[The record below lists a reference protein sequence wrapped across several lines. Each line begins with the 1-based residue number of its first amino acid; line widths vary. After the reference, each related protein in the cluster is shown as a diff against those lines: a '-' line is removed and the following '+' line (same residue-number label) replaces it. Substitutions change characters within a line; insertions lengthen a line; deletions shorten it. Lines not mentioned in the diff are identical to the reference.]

1 MAGDAIWLEVLPAL
15 GAFAS
20 DLVKGTTKA
29 SKDAG
34 AASGAAFGKALTEGA
49 TSSQSGLVASLEK
62 SSKAAQ
68 AAVDRETQ
76 AIAKARASQRDA
88 AAKVIEAEAKLEQAR
103 ASGDGA
109 KVAAAEE
116 RLAGARE
123 RAAGAAAGVEVAEK
137 RLAAATTERNDAAE
151 RLTKAEE
158 GLAKATAEVGQESGK
173 AGGALDDMKAKLLGA
188 GDGADGLK
196 ARLGEAGGWIK
207 DNLAGIAMT
216 AGGMAIAA
224 GKGLYEV
231 GGIFDDLG
239 DTIRTG
245 TGATGD
251 ALDGLI
257 GVAEQVGAKVPAEFD
272 KIGPVVADLNTRL
285 GLSGDVLETVASQ
298 YLEAGRILG
307 EDVDVQA
314 TSAAFSAF
322 KIEGESVAAAMDSLF
337 RVSQATGLGMNDLAK
352 QVQANAPA
360 MQNLGFSFEE
370 TAALVGQLDK
380 AGLES
385 TATLNAMSK
394 GLVTLAKDGEEPQ
407 AAFRRVTG
415 EIDALIARGDVAGAI
430 DLASGIF
437 GTRAANQFV
446 GAVQSGTLELDNLVG
461 SIGATGDTILGVG
474 ADTADF
480 AESWQLVKNNA
491 LLALEPLGSQ
501 VFGML
506 GDALGDL
513 MPHIQAFADWTK
525 ENPEL
530 VKGVAIGLGILAGA
544 LGVAAAA
551 QWVMNSALLANPITW
566 IILGIG
572 LLIAAIVLL
581 VQNWDTVVAFL
592 SDTFGPALDAAGQWF
607 EDVGAWFG
615 ETWSGI
621 KGAFQGGVDW
631 VSNTWSAGWSA
642 AEGFLKDPIGSGAAA
657 IDGLLGTD
665 LRGSLDG
672 AQQWMANTWSQGW
685 SAVEGFLKDPV
696 GSAQRGIEGYIA
708 FVRGIFEGV
717 ASWIQT
723 TFPGLWSV
731 IEKIMKDPV
740 GAALDGVRALLG
752 PLGLQGAFDA
762 AVGAITGIWEGIKEK
777 LAGPV
782 IWVANNVINPL
793 MAGIEKVAG
802 VFGQKLTLPRLE
814 LASGGA
820 NTTGGANPTARGA
833 QRAFADGGMM
843 PGYTPGRDVH
853 TFYSPTAGIL
863 ELSGGEPV
871 LRPEAGAVLGSGW
884 VDGINAAARSGGRD
898 GVRGF
903 LHDHGFAAGGVWAK
917 PKESMSFAGGGQ
929 IIPNA
934 TQGFANY
941 DPGFLSAIQAWASAT
956 GRTWHMTGLGG
967 ARSYAQQAELYR
979 RYLAGTGPLAAN
991 PAKGGPH
998 MYPGRAMDLSP
1009 RPGEN
1014 AAAAAL
1020 LSRFGLGLTV
1030 PGEPW
1035 HVGVGNSAILAGGA
1049 TGGFDPMQMV
1059 KALLGDVGKVAGAG
1073 VFGDILNAI
1082 PGKLV
1087 DMAGVWLKSTL
1098 GFDSGGVLPPGLT
1111 VAVNKTGQP
1120 ERVLTDPQWQSMH
1133 RIAQNVAPVRGDQ
1146 AGGDLA
1152 VYVQNPWTGEYM
1164 RAPERTEAR
1173 RVVHETVATARG
1185 L

>member
-34 AASGAAFGKALTEGA
+34 AASGAAFGRALTEGA
-49 TSSQSGLVASLEK
+49 TSGQSGLVASLEK

-76 AIAKARASQRDA
+76 AIAKARATQRDA

-123 RAAGAAAGVEVAEK
+123 RAAGAASGVEVAEK
-137 RLAAATTERNDAAE
+137 RLASATSARNDAAE

-158 GLAKATAEVGQESGK
+158 DLAKATAGVGQESDK
-173 AGGALDDMKAKLLGA
+173 AGGALDGMKAKLLGA

-196 ARLGEAGGWIK
+196 AKLGEAGGWIK
-207 DNLAGIAMT
+207 DNLAGIAMA

-307 EDVDVQA
+307 EDVDIAA

-322 KIEGESVAAAMDSLF
+322 KIEGDAVVGAMDLLF
-337 RVSQATGLGMNDLAK
+337 QVSQATGVGMNDLAK
-352 QVQANAPA
+352 QVQDNAPA

-370 TAALVGQLDK
+370 TTALVGQLDK

-407 AAFRRVTG
+407 EAFRRVTG
-415 EIDALIARGDVAGAI
+415 EIDAMIAKGDVAGAI

-437 GTRAANQFV
+437 GTRAASQFV

-461 SIGATGDTILGVG
+461 SLGATEDTILGVG
-474 ADTADF
+474 EDTADF

-506 GDALGDL
+506 GDTLGDL

-525 ENPEL
+525 ENPDL

-551 QWVMNSALLANPITW
+551 QWVMNSAFLANPMTW
-566 IILGIG
+566 VVVGIG
-572 LLIAAIVLL
+572 ALIAAIVLL

-621 KGAFQGGVDW
+621 QGAFQGGVDW
-631 VSNTWSAGWSA
+631 VAGTWSAGWA
-642 AEGFLKDPIGSGAAA
+642 ATEEFMKDPIGNAASA
-657 IDGLLGTD
+657 IDGVLGTD
-665 LRGSLDG
+665 LRGSFDG
-672 AQQWMANTWSQGW
+672 ARNWMASTWSTGW
-685 SAVEGFLKDPV
+685 KAVEGFMKDPV
-696 GSAQRGIEGYIA
+696 GSAQRGIDGHIS
-708 FVRGIFEGV
+708 FVRGIFEGI

-762 AVGAITGIWEGIKEK
+762 AVGAIAGIWEGIKEK

-782 IWVANNVINPL
+782 RWVASNVINPL

-802 VFGQKLTLPRLE
+802 VFGQKMTLPRLQ
-814 LASGGA
+814 LASGG
-820 NTTGGANPTARGA
+820 TIPTSMGRA
-833 QRAFADGGMM
+833 AFADGGMM

-871 LRPEAGAVLGSGW
+871 LRPEAGAVLGGGW

-898 GVRGF
+898 GVKGF
-903 LHDHGFAAGGVWAK
+903 LHAQGFASGGVWGK
-917 PKESMSFAGGGQ
+917 PKEVMSFAGGGQ

-1030 PGEPW
+1030 RGEPW

-1059 KALLGDVGKVAGAG
+1059 KALLGDVGKVSGAG

-1082 PGKLV
+1082 PGKVV
-1087 DMAGVWLKSTL
+1087 DWAGDWLRGAV
-1098 GFDSGGVLPPGLT
+1098 GFDSGGILPPGLT
-1111 VAVNKTGQP
+1111 VAVNKTGRP
-1120 ERVLTDPQWQSMH
+1120 ERVLTDPQWTDVS
-1133 RIAQNVAPVRGDQ
+1133 RLAAQAPDKRQPVEMPRELVVVD
-1146 AGGDLA
+1146 AGGQLITRMRVEIDRA
-1152 VYVQNPWTGEYM
+1152 FTGAS
-1164 RAPERTEAR
+1164 RLVG
-1173 RVVHETVATARG
+1173 RV
-1185 L
+1185 

>member
-76 AIAKARASQRDA
+76 AIAKARATQRDA
-88 AAKVIEAEAKLEQAR
+88 AAKVIEAEAKLEHAR

-123 RAAGAAAGVEVAEK
+123 RAAGAASGVEVAEK

-158 GLAKATAEVGQESGK
+158 DLAKATAGVGQESDK
-173 AGGALDDMKAKLLGA
+173 AGGALDAMKAKLLGA

-196 ARLGEAGGWIK
+196 AKLGEAGGWIK
-207 DNLAGIAMT
+207 DNLAGIAMA

-231 GGIFDDLG
+231 GAVFDDLG

-272 KIGPVVADLNTRL
+272 KIGPVVADLNSRL

-322 KIEGESVAAAMDSLF
+322 KIEGEGVVAGMDSLF

-407 AAFRRVTG
+407 EAFRRVTG

-461 SIGATGDTILGVG
+461 SIGATEDTILGVG
-474 ADTADF
+474 EDTADF

-506 GDALGDL
+506 GDTLGDL
-513 MPHIQAFADWTK
+513 MPHIQAFAAWTK

-530 VKGVAIGLGILAGA
+530 VKGVAIGLGVLAAA

-551 QWVMNSALLANPITW
+551 QWVMNSALLANPMTW
-566 IILGIG
+566 VIVGIVA
-572 LLIAAIVLL
+572 LIAAIVLL

-615 ETWSGI
+615 ETWAGI
-621 KGAFQGGVDW
+621 QGAFQGGVDW
-631 VSNTWSAGWSA
+631 VAGAWSAGWA
-642 AEGFLKDPIGSGAAA
+642 AVEGFLKDPIGSGADA

-672 AQQWMANTWSQGW
+672 ARQWMADTWSQGW

-696 GSAQRGIEGYIA
+696 GSAQRGIEGSIA
-708 FVRGIFEGV
+708 FVRGIFEGI

-762 AVGAITGIWEGIKEK
+762 AVGAITGVWEGIKEG

-782 IWVANNVINPL
+782 RWVVDNVINPL
-793 MAGIEKVAG
+793 LAGIEKVAG
-802 VFGQKLTLPRLE
+802 FFGQKLTLPRLE

-820 NTTGGANPTARGA
+820 NPTGGAKTARGA

-884 VDGINAAARSGGRD
+884 VDGINAAARTGGQG
-898 GVRGF
+898 GVRQY
-903 LHDHGFAAGGVWAK
+903 LHGQGFAAGGFYELPHMAAR
-917 PKESMSFAGGGQ
+917 FASGG

-941 DPGFLSAIQAWASAT
+941 DPGFLSAIKAWAAAT
-956 GRTWHMTGLGG
+956 GRTWYMTGLGG

-1009 RPGEN
+1009 RPGEI
-1014 AAAAAL
+1014 AAARAL
-1020 LSRFGLGLTV
+1020 LGNFGLGLTV

-1049 TGGFDPMQMV
+1049 TGGFDPMQMI
-1059 KALLGDVGKVAGAG
+1059 KALLGDVGKVSGAG

-1087 DMAGVWLKSTL
+1087 DMAGTWLKSTL
-1098 GFDSGGVLPPGLT
+1098 GFDSGGLLPPGVT
-1111 VAVNKTGQP
+1111 VAVNQTGRP
-1120 ERVLTDPQWQSMH
+1120 ERILTDPQWQSLS
-1133 RIAQNVAPVRGDQ
+1133 RLASVAARES
-1146 AGGDLA
+1146 ASRELA
-1152 VYVQNPWTGEYM
+1152 VKELVVRDVDGALIGRM
-1164 RAPERTEAR
+1164 CVEAR
-1173 RVVHETVATARG
+1173 RVVHETVSTARG

>member
-1 MAGDAIWLEVLPAL
+1 MSNSDAIWLEVLPSL

-76 AIAKARASQRDA
+76 AIAKARATQRDA
-88 AAKVIEAEAKLEQAR
+88 AAKVIEAEAKLEHAR

-123 RAAGAAAGVEVAEK
+123 RAAGAASGVEVAEK
-137 RLAAATTERNDAAE
+137 RLAAATSARNDAAE

-158 GLAKATAEVGQESGK
+158 DLAKATAGVVQESDN
-173 AGGALDDMKAKLLGA
+173 AGGALDAMKAKLLGA

-196 ARLGEAGGWIK
+196 AKLGEAGGWIK
-207 DNLAGIAMT
+207 DNLAGIAMA

-307 EDVDVQA
+307 EDVAIAA

-322 KIEGESVAAAMDSLF
+322 KIEGDAVVGAMDSLF
-337 RVSQATGLGMNDLAK
+337 QVSQATGVGMNDLAK

-407 AAFRRVTG
+407 EAFRRVTG

-461 SIGATGDTILGVG
+461 SIGATEDTILGVG
-474 ADTADF
+474 EDTADF

-506 GDALGDL
+506 GDTLGDL
-513 MPHIQAFADWTK
+513 MPQIQAFAAWTK

-551 QWVMNSALLANPITW
+551 QWVMNSAFLANPMTW
-566 IILGIG
+566 VVVGIG
-572 LLIAAIVLL
+572 ALIAAIVLL

-621 KGAFQGGVDW
+621 QGAFQGGVDW
-631 VSNTWSAGWSA
+631 VAGTWSAGWA
-642 AEGFLKDPIGSGAAA
+642 ATEEFMKDPIGNAASA
-657 IDGLLGTD
+657 IDGVLGTD
-665 LRGSLDG
+665 LRGSFDG
-672 AQQWMANTWSQGW
+672 ARNWMASTWSTGW
-685 SAVEGFLKDPV
+685 KAVEGFMKDPV
-696 GSAQRGIEGYIA
+696 GSAQRGIDGHIS
-708 FVRGIFEGV
+708 FVRGIFEGI

-723 TFPGLWSV
+723 TFPGAWNV
-731 IEKIMKDPV
+731 IEKIM
-740 GAALDGVRALLG
+740 
-752 PLGLQGAFDA
+752 
-762 AVGAITGIWEGIKEK
+762 
-777 LAGPV
+777 
-782 IWVANNVINPL
+782 
-793 MAGIEKVAG
+793 
-802 VFGQKLTLPRLE
+802 
-814 LASGGA
+814 
-820 NTTGGANPTARGA
+820 
-833 QRAFADGGMM
+833 
-843 PGYTPGRDVH
+843 
-853 TFYSPTAGIL
+853 
-863 ELSGGEPV
+863 
-871 LRPEAGAVLGSGW
+871 
-884 VDGINAAARSGGRD
+884 
-898 GVRGF
+898 
-903 LHDHGFAAGGVWAK
+903 
-917 PKESMSFAGGGQ
+917 
-929 IIPNA
+929 
-934 TQGFANY
+934 
-941 DPGFLSAIQAWASAT
+941 
-956 GRTWHMTGLGG
+956 
-967 ARSYAQQAELYR
+967 
-979 RYLAGTGPLAAN
+979 
-991 PAKGGPH
+991 
-998 MYPGRAMDLSP
+998 
-1009 RPGEN
+1009 
-1014 AAAAAL
+1014 
-1020 LSRFGLGLTV
+1020 
-1030 PGEPW
+1030 
-1035 HVGVGNSAILAGGA
+1035 
-1049 TGGFDPMQMV
+1049 
-1059 KALLGDVGKVAGAG
+1059 
-1073 VFGDILNAI
+1073 
-1082 PGKLV
+1082 
-1087 DMAGVWLKSTL
+1087 
-1098 GFDSGGVLPPGLT
+1098 
-1111 VAVNKTGQP
+1111 
-1120 ERVLTDPQWQSMH
+1120 
-1133 RIAQNVAPVRGDQ
+1133 
-1146 AGGDLA
+1146 
-1152 VYVQNPWTGEYM
+1152 
-1164 RAPERTEAR
+1164 
-1173 RVVHETVATARG
+1173 
-1185 L
+1185 